1 MSVTEKKLIDR
12 IELLEN
18 TIKSYENTFQN
29 NSNEISSSIEI
40 MNINDRSAEE
50 KCLEKNSA
58 DAISAKN
65 DHDYKGNFVSILSE
79 FIYLFITTVLT
90 AIILYFLI
98 MIIEFIDSGDV

>member
-18 TIKSYENTFQN
+18 TIKSYENIIQN
-29 NSNEISSSIEI
+29 NSNEISSNIEL

-50 KCLEKNSA
+50 KSIEKNSA
-58 DAISAKN
+58 DAISAKI
-65 DHDYKGNFVSILSE
+65 DHDYKQNFLSIVSE

-98 MIIEFIDSGDV
+98 KIIEFIDSGDV